1 LQRPRSTFW
10 NLKGAILKERNPMT
24 IFSKSSREG
33 AAYGGFPLTSALA
46 VATLAAS
53 IGAVSAQP
61 GRQSHDVQFSKLQ
74 CTNPKSGATWNVNV
88 DYDRNTVDS
97 FPANITSSQISWH
110 DASHGGYYYLDR
122 ASGALT
128 FKNVTTTG
136 GYSLHDTCRAG

>member
-1 LQRPRSTFW
+1 
-10 NLKGAILKERNPMT
+10 MT
-24 IFSKSSREG
+24 TLSKLSREG
-33 AAYGGFPLTSALA
+33 AFHGGFAVTLALA

-53 IGAVSAQP
+53 ISAAGAQP

-88 DYDRNTVDS
+88 DYNRSTVDS

-128 FKNVTTTG
+128 FKNATTTG